1 MHGPE
6 AAPYTAFW
14 SIAGAAAAAAGA
26 PLQEEELKMVTG
38 RVFTYTTNLR
48 LTEDLSKRIKSC

>member
-48 LTEDLSKRIKSC
+48 LTEDLSKT

>member
-14 SIAGAAAAAAGA
+14 SIAGAAAAAGGGA

-48 LTEDLSKRIKSC
+48 LTEDLSKT